1 MLPELLT
8 PLAPDFPP
16 RENYLVEKLFFI
28 LFQRTKAAAAAAAAL
43 VPTALAAASTSTAAD
58 SSNSASLEDLVKLL
72 VEDMQMFKRLAR
84 KSLNLLQGMEM
95 VHAGHMFAI
104 NSATG
109 NPYTVARWNSF

>member
-1 MLPELLT
+1 M
-8 PLAPDFPP
+8 
-16 RENYLVEKLFFI
+16 EKLFFI

-43 VPTALAAASTSTAAD
+43 VPTALAAASTSTAAGAGD
-58 SSNSASLEDLVKLL
+58 SSNNASLEDLVKLL

-109 NPYTVARWNSF
+109 NPYTVARLNLF

>member
-16 RENYLVEKLFFI
+16 LEYNLVEKLFFI

-109 NPYTVARWNSF
+109 NPYTVARWTLF

>member
-16 RENYLVEKLFFI
+16 PLEYNLVEKLFFI

-43 VPTALAAASTSTAAD
+43 VPTALAAASTSTAASD
-58 SSNSASLEDLVKLL
+58 SSDSASLEDLVKLL

-109 NPYTVARWNSF
+109 NPYTVAR

>member
-1 MLPELLT
+1 MIIT
-8 PLAPDFPP
+8 WWK
-16 RENYLVEKLFFI
+16 NYSSFFI
-28 LFQRTKAAAAAAAAL
+28 LLQRTKAAAAAAAAL

-109 NPYTVARWNSF
+109 NPYTVAR

>member
-1 MLPELLT
+1 M
-8 PLAPDFPP
+8 
-16 RENYLVEKLFFI
+16 
-28 LFQRTKAAAAAAAAL
+28 FQRTKAAAAAAAAL
-43 VPTALAAASTSTAAD
+43 VPTALAAASTSTAAGAGD
-58 SSNSASLEDLVKLL
+58 SSNNASLEDLVKLL

-109 NPYTVARWNSF
+109 NPYTVARLNLF